1 MELLVCN
8 KIISL
13 DLNVNDVYQRLWLL
27 SQPTSAHV
35 MRIVYRMRGLLGE
48 ATEDMVDTFAKG
60 EEEINDE
67 EKFQV
72 LLPSCPIYSLFYSPL
87 ITAL

>member
-13 DLNVNDVYQRLWLL
+13 DLYVKDVYQRLWLV
-27 SQPTSAHV
+27 SDHAPGNI
-35 MRIVYRMRGLLGE
+35 MRVVYRMRGLLGE
-48 ATEDMVDTFAKG
+48 ATEDMVDSFSKG
-60 EEEINDE
+60 EEDVNDE

-72 LLPSCPIYSLFYSPL
+72 
-87 ITAL
+87 